1 MVKLVDV
8 AARAREM
15 RNVREEKRGRGRVG
29 YRGCRGPQRVG
40 GALAALLSLL
50 PFPVSLF
57 FSRSF
62 SLSPSFTG
70 FLFRMLELSQF
81 ATNMAWYV
89 LNHHN
94 PCLKYYLEAF
104 FLEYS
109 GQENG
114 HIW

>member
-62 SLSPSFTG
+62 SPLPLLHWFLVSNVGVVPICHQHGLVHLEPS
-70 FLFRMLELSQF
+70 
-81 ATNMAWYV
+81 
-89 LNHHN
+89 
-94 PCLKYYLEAF
+94 
-104 FLEYS
+104 
-109 GQENG
+109 
-114 HIW
+114 